1 MFQLLANLLAQQLIR
16 YGMIESQEEEIYRYG
31 FEILIYFI
39 VNVLVAF
46 GLGAIFGEWIGTGL
60 FLGCYCT
67 LRQFTGGYHAKNYLL
82 CTLTFA
88 TIYTVTLILIH
99 YLSFL
104 EIRWLIVVGLGLSFY
119 TIYRL
124 APLEHPNKP
133 LQREEKVYYR
143 KISLMMVFFVMG
155 ILICLL
161 PFRKFFSLLLY
172 PVFAVF
178 WIAIL
183 LILGKKFNKK

>member
-1 MFQLLANLLAQQLIR
+1 MFQSLANMLVQQLIR
-16 YGMIESQEEEIYRYG
+16 YGMIESQEAEIYRYG

-39 VNVLVAF
+39 VNVLIAF
-46 GLGAIFGEWIGTGL
+46 VLGGIFGEWIGTGL

-143 KISLMMVFFVMG
+143 KISLMMVFFV
-155 ILICLL
+155 IVTVICLL
-161 PFRKFFSLLLY
+161 LIRALLTFLLY

-178 WIAIL
+178 WIALL
-183 LILGKKFNKK
+183 LILGKLFNKK

>member
-1 MFQLLANLLAQQLIR
+1 MFQSLANMLVQQLIR
-16 YGMIESQEEEIYRYG
+16 YGMIESQEAEIYRYG

-39 VNVLVAF
+39 VNVLIAF
-46 GLGAIFGEWIGTGL
+46 VLGGIFGEWIGTGL

-99 YLSFL
+99 YLSFFVF
-104 EIRWLIVVGLGLSFY
+104 RCLIVVGLGLSFY

-155 ILICLL
+155 TVICLL
-161 PFRKFFSLLLY
+161 PIRALLTFLLY

-178 WIAIL
+178 WIALL
-183 LILGKKFNKK
+183 LILGKLFNKK

>member
-1 MFQLLANLLAQQLIR
+1 MFQSLANMLVQQLIR
-16 YGMIESQEEEIYRYG
+16 YGMIESQEAEIYRYG

-39 VNVLVAF
+39 VNVLIAF
-46 GLGAIFGEWIGTGL
+46 VLGGIFGEWIGTGL

-82 CTLTFA
+82 CTLTL
-88 TIYTVTLILIH
+88 TLILIH

-155 ILICLL
+155 TMICLL
-161 PFRKFFSLLLY
+161 PIRALLTFLLY

-178 WIAIL
+178 WIALL
-183 LILGKKFNKK
+183 LILGKLFNKK